1 MNCWC
6 AQIRDWVPSRR
17 AHTECA
23 ARLRGD
29 TGCFIILGAERG
41 GGTLTRGV
49 VPVGTRATY
58 GAGAAKFLQAMLSDH
73 DGLQHRAKAAKA
85 AGRRARVLTNS
96 GLQEVRH
103 MADIPKKQQVIE
115 TSEAQIAV
123 HWREEEYY
131 YPSAKFIGQANLT
144 DPDIVNRFSEDKFP
158 ECVREYAD
166 LLSWDQYWHTTL
178 DTSDPPFWK
187 WFVGGKLN
195 ASFNCVD
202 RHLAKYKNKAAL
214 IFVPE
219 PESEAP
225 VSVTYRELYV
235 RVNEFAALPRDFCGL
250 KAGDR
255 VTIHMPM
262 VPELPIT
269 MLACACLGVIH
280 SVVFG
285 GFSGE
290 ACGTRVADSGSHVL
304 ITMDGYYRNGK
315 LLDHKASADVALE
328 LASKEGHTVQKVLVW
343 RRHPG
348 KNASAS
354 PFAKGRDYFVDEIL
368 PNYSG
373 EIVEPVSMDAEAPL
387 FLMYTSGST
396 GKPKGCQHRTG
407 GYLAYVTGTSKYI
420 QDIHPEDVYWCMA
433 DIGWITGHSYIV
445 YGPLSLAATSVI
457 YEGVPTFPDAGRV
470 WRIAERLDVNIF
482 HTSPTAIRML
492 RKAGPDEPSKYKYHF
507 KHMTTVGE
515 PIEPEVWRWYY
526 ETVGKREAVIVDTWW
541 QTENGGFLCS
551 TKPALDPMKP
561 GSAGPGM
568 PGIFPEIRDEMGEI
582 VPAGSGRAGNICIRN
597 PWPGIMQTIWGDR
610 ERFVNQYYRKYCKDV
625 KSKNW
630 RDWPYFAADG
640 AVEAVDGYFRILGR
654 VDDVINVAGHR
665 LGTKEIESACL
676 TVAEVVE
683 AAVVPVVDEIKGRVP
698 EVYIDLQP
706 GLAPSQEILDKV
718 NKAIETIIGKI
729 ARPKHIHIVPD
740 MPKTRSGKLMR
751 RVLAS
756 ISNRMSTGDITT
768 LANPDVVEKVR
779 ELVQGK
785 EPVGVAADGPE
796 DLKRFG
802 KEE

>member
-1 MNCWC
+1 M
-6 AQIRDWVPSRR
+6 
-17 AHTECA
+17 
-23 ARLRGD
+23 
-29 TGCFIILGAERG
+29 
-41 GGTLTRGV
+41 LT
-49 VPVGTRATY
+49 
-58 GAGAAKFLQAMLSDH
+58 
-73 DGLQHRAKAAKA
+73 
-85 AGRRARVLTNS
+85 
-96 GLQEVRH
+96 
-103 MADIPKKQQVIE
+103 
-115 TSEAQIAV
+115 
-123 HWREEEYY
+123 
-131 YPSAKFIGQANLT
+131 
-144 DPDIVNRFSEDKFP
+144 
-158 ECVREYAD
+158 
-166 LLSWDQYWHTTL
+166 WDQYWHTTL
-178 DTSDPPFWK
+178 DTNDPPFWK

-195 ASFNCVD
+195 ASYNCVD
-202 RHLAKYKNKAAL
+202 RHQAKYKNKAAL

-219 PESEAP
+219 PENESTVA
-225 VSVTYRELYV
+225 VTYRELYV
-235 RVNEFAALPRDFCGL
+235 RVNEFAALLRDFCGL

-269 MLACACLGVIH
+269 MLACARLGIVH

-290 ACGTRVADSGSHVL
+290 ACGTRAADCKSPVL

-315 LLDHKASADVALE
+315 MLDHKASAEIAIDIAN
-328 LASKEGHTVQKVLVW
+328 KEGHKIEKVLVW

-348 KNASAS
+348 KSATAT
-354 PFAKGRDYFVDEIL
+354 PFVPNRDYWVDEVL
-368 PNYSG
+368 PKYAG
-373 EIVEPVSMDAEAPL
+373 TLVAPVSLDAEAPL

-407 GYLAYVTGTSKYI
+407 GYLAYVTATCKYV

-445 YGPLSLAATSVI
+445 YGPLALAATSVL
-457 YEGVPTFPDAGRV
+457 YEGVPTYPDAGRV

-492 RKAGPDEPSKYKYHF
+492 RKSGHDEPAKYNYHF

-541 QTENGGFLCS
+541 QTETGGFLCS

-568 PGIFPEIRDEMGEI
+568 PGIFPAILDEMGEE
-582 VPAGSGRAGNICIRN
+582 VAPGSGKAGNIIIRN
-597 PWPGIMQTIWGDR
+597 PWPGIMQTIWGDKD
-610 ERFVNQYYRKYCKDV
+610 RFVNQYYRKYCKDP
-625 KSKNW
+625 KSKDW

-640 AVEAVDGYFRILGR
+640 SVVAADGYFRILGR

-676 TVAEVVE
+676 TVQEVAE
-683 AAVVPVVDEIKGRVP
+683 AAVVPVVDEVKGRVP
-698 EVYIDLQP
+698 DVYVALKP
-706 GLAPSQEILDKV
+706 GTQPSQEIIDRV
-718 NKAIETIIGKI
+718 NRAIETIIGKI
-729 ARPKHIHIVPD
+729 ARPKHVHIVPD

-751 RVLAS
+751 RILAA
-756 ISNRMSTGDITT
+756 ISNHGATGDITT
-768 LANPDVVEKVR
+768 LANPDIVEKVR

-785 EPVGVAADGPE
+785 EPVAAGEVAD
-796 DLKRFG
+796 DIKQFG